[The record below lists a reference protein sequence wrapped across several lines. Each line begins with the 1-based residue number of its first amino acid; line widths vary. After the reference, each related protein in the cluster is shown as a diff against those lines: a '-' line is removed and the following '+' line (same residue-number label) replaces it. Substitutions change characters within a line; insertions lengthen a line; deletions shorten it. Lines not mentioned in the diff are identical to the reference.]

1 MYEGGSRLM
10 GRVVMMG
17 LVAVLAVGVVAA
29 QTTPAAESPAPA
41 QKTADPAAAQA
52 APAAQ
57 TAAVAAGGTIS
68 GSVKSG
74 AVPLPGVAVTATNTL
89 TGKKYATT
97 TDVSG
102 AFSMAIP
109 KNGRYVVKAELAAFA
124 TVTQE
129 VLINAS
135 SLNGGKPAQVA
146 EFGLQLASRA
156 AAAEAEQASAASNAS
171 SAIARGL
178 QSLNVQRGGLDATD
192 ASTGGGNAGAA
203 LPSAATGDSAGSDS
217 VTVSGAVG
225 QTNGLASLSE
235 DDIRDRIRDAVQQ
248 AQRQGGAV
256 GDIANAVAGALG
268 GFGGGF
274 GGGGGRG
281 GRGGSGGG
289 GAFRNFN
296 PTQPHGSI
304 YYQGAYNA
312 LNAIPYS
319 LTGAPTPNLGGA
331 QNSFGVTLSGSPG
344 IPHLFKA
351 STKQFFFLSVTGQR
365 NITPQNFYGTV
376 PTLAERGQ
384 TLNNGVLS
392 APGAVPADFSALG
405 TTIYNPQTPGVPFGG
420 AGCLTDPTGPN
431 CNMIPTGQLST
442 PALNLLSYYP
452 LPNITGIGTERY
464 NYQTITTAGSNK
476 DTAALRYVRNFGAN
490 ASNPFGGRRGGGQ
503 NSNAKPTLSQNINF
517 NGSYSHSA
525 SDNRQ
530 IFLPLGGSSESDS
543 YGVTAGYTVSY
554 GRLRN
559 NASLNWNR
567 THAVVTNYFTNLPVD
582 PLDST
587 GVTVPKPVIGADPGI
602 YYGIPSL
609 SFTGLTGLNVQTP
622 SDKVNQT
629 ISFSDFVAWNHKKHN
644 MRYGVDI
651 RRVHA
656 DSIGGTNALGSLS
669 FTGYA
674 TQCSGM
680 GCPTSTTG
688 STGGAGGSSNSG
700 TTGGSGFA
708 DFLLG
713 LPQQSKI
720 QAGISKIYLRANVY
734 DWYAQDDW
742 RALAN
747 LTLNFGLRYEYFS
760 PYIEKDNQLVN
771 LDHNADFSAVQP
783 VQPGQTGTYSGS
795 FPRSLVN
802 PDRDMYSPRLGFAY
816 RPPAKFLPA
825 ITKEMVI
832 RGGYGINFN
841 TGQYAT
847 IASQLAF
854 QPPFAV
860 TQTNIAGQQGCGTTT
875 FTLAN
880 AYAPPAAQRTTPPPN
895 ANGCSTT
902 TVQNNFSANKDYRLG
917 HVQVWNIDIQKTLGL
932 GIVTNVGYNGTKSG
946 ELDIV
951 RAPNRTPTGLLN
963 PNAQAFNFEDSVG
976 YARFQGLS
984 VNVRKRLQK
993 GISIQAT
1000 YLYGHSID
1008 DASSIGGSGT
1018 VVAQDP
1024 NNLNAEEG
1032 NSSFDIRH
1040 QVSGNWVFELPF
1052 GPNRAFL
1059 AKGGFWSK
1067 ALDGF
1072 SISGNYAF
1080 QSGSYYTP
1088 NYVGTVQETAT
1099 GVTGSQRPDRN
1110 FAVPINGSQTFGQW
1124 FNPAAFTTPATVY
1137 GTASRNSIEGP
1148 GVVSVNSVIS
1158 RTLALGD
1165 TRSFEARVQANNVFN
1180 TIQYSGINTT
1190 LNSPTFGQVSSVA
1203 STRTLTFVARY
1214 RF

>member
-1 MYEGGSRLM
+1 MYEGGLSRM
-10 GRVVMMG
+10 GRVLVMGMLMLAAVRTG
-17 LVAVLAVGVVAA
+17 AAGQVASPGEASATPSPS
-29 QTTPAAESPAPA
+29 QTTPA
-41 QKTADPAAAQA
+41 TAQA
-52 APAAQ
+52 AVAPA
-57 TAAVAAGGTIS
+57 VVAGGTIS

-89 TGKKYATT
+89 TGKKYQTV
-97 TDVSG
+97 TDVTG
-102 AFSMAIP
+102 AYSMAIP
-109 KNGRYVVKAELAAFA
+109 KNGRYVVRAELAAFA
-124 TVTQE
+124 PVTQE
-129 VLINAS
+129 ALINAAG
-135 SLNGGKPAQVA
+135 LNGGKPAQVA
-146 EFGLQLASRA
+146 DFGLQLASRV
-156 AAAEAEQASAASNAS
+156 AEAEATQASSVANVSG
-171 SAIARGL
+171 AIARGL
-178 QSLNVQRGGLDATD
+178 QSLNVQRGGLDVAD

-225 QTNGLASLSE
+225 QTNGLANVSE
-235 DDIRDRIRDAVQQ
+235 DDIRQRIQDALQQ
-248 AQRQGGAV
+248 AQRQGGAT
-256 GDIANAVAGALG
+256 GDIANAVAGMLG
-268 GFGGGF
+268 GMMGGPGGF

-281 GRGGSGGG
+281 GRGGGGG
-289 GAFRNFN
+289 GFRNFN

-304 YYQGAYNA
+304 FYQGAYNA
-312 LNAIPYS
+312 LDAIPYS

-344 IPHLFKA
+344 IPGVVKA

-376 PTLAERGQ
+376 PSLAERGQ
-384 TLNNGVLS
+384 AVTNGPVVNN
-392 APGAVPADFSALG
+392 PDFSETGQPL
-405 TTIYNPQTPGVPFGG
+405 Y
-420 AGCLTDPTGPN
+420 DPTTGAPFAGN
-431 CNMIPTGQLST
+431 QIPIDRLSKQ
-442 PALNLLSYYP
+442 AINLLNFYP
-452 LPNITGIGTERY
+452 DPNITGVGTQRY
-464 NYQTITTAGSNK
+464 NYQTITTAGANR

-490 ASNPFGGRRGGGQ
+490 ASNPFAGMRRGGGD
-503 NSNAKPTLSQNINF
+503 SNAKPTLSQNINF
-517 NGSYSHSA
+517 NGSYSHTA
-525 SDNRQ
+525 NDNRQ
-530 IFLPLGGSSESDS
+530 IFLPLGGSNESDS

-567 THAVVTNYFTNLPVD
+567 SHAVATNYFTNQATD
-582 PLDST
+582 PLDGT

-609 SFTGLTGLNVQTP
+609 AFTGFTGLNVQTP
-622 SDKVNQT
+622 SDRVNQT
-629 ISFSDFVAWNHKKHN
+629 ISFSDFFGWSHKKHN
-644 MRYGVDI
+644 MRFGVDV

-674 TQCSGM
+674 TQCTGA
-680 GCPTSTTG
+680 GCPKSTTG
-688 STGGAGGSSNSG
+688 STGGGGGASNSSGAGGA
-700 TTGGSGFA
+700 GFA

-720 QAGISKIYLRANVY
+720 QAGVSKIYLRANVY

-742 RALAN
+742 RALPT

-760 PYIEKDNQLVN
+760 PYVEKYNRLVN
-771 LDHNADFSAVQP
+771 LDHNRDFSGVQA
-783 VQPGQTGTYSGS
+783 VQPGQAGTYTGA
-795 FPRSLVN
+795 FPRSLIN
-802 PDRDMYSPRLGFAY
+802 PDRNMYAPRLGFAY
-816 RPPAKFLPA
+816 RPSAKVLPGLF
-825 ITKEMVI
+825 KEMVI

-860 TQTNIAGQQGCGTTT
+860 TQTNIAGQQGCGTYAPSATAGK

-880 AYAPPAAQRTTPPPN
+880 AY
-895 ANGCSTT
+895 GCSTA
-902 TVQNNFSANKDYRLG
+902 TVQNSFSANKDYRLG

-932 GIVTNVGYNGTKSG
+932 GIVTNVGYNGSKSG
-946 ELDIV
+946 GLDIV
-951 RAPNRTPTGLLN
+951 RAPNRTPVGLLN
-963 PNAQAFNFEDSVG
+963 PDAQAFNFEDSVG

-993 GISIQAT
+993 GISLQAT

-1008 DASSIGGSGT
+1008 DASSIGGGT
-1018 VVAQDP
+1018 SVVAQDP

-1059 AKGGFWSK
+1059 AKGGFMSK

-1072 SISGNYAF
+1072 SVSGNYAF

-1099 GVTGSQRPDRN
+1099 GVSGSQRPDRN
-1110 FAVPINGSQTFGQW
+1110 FAAPISGAQTFFQW
-1124 FNPAAFTTPATVY
+1124 FNPAAFSAPATVY

-1148 GVVSVNSVIS
+1148 GVVSVNSSVS
-1158 RTLALGD
+1158 RTIALGD
-1165 TRSFEARVQANNVFN
+1165 TRSFELRMLANNVFN

-1203 STRTLTFVARY
+1203 STRTLTFLARY